1 MGGAFRL
8 VALPKERFAAFF
20 ALSEAELRS
29 RGARRMV
36 VDDKPGYPCRV
47 SLADAEIGETVVL
60 LPFMHHDVETPYRAG
75 GPIFVRERAETATPG
90 VGEVP
95 VMFRHRLLS
104 LRGYT
109 AEGMMAAAK
118 VSPGAELEAA
128 IAGLFVEREVAYL
141 HVHNAGP
148 GCFNCRVERM

>member
-8 VALPKERFAAFF
+8 VALPKERFSAYF
-20 ALSEAELRS
+20 AMPEAELRQH
-29 RGARRMV
+29 GVHRMV

-47 SLADAEIGETVVL
+47 SLVDAEIGETVVL
-60 LPFMHHDVETPYRAG
+60 LPFLHHDVETPYRAG
-75 GPIFVRERAETATPG
+75 GPIFVREHAKTAAPG

-118 VSPGAELEAA
+118 VAPGAELEAA
-128 IAGLFVEREVAYL
+128 IAGLFAERDVAYL

-148 GCFNCRVERM
+148 GCFNCRVERV

>member
-8 VALPKERFAAFF
+8 VALPKERFAAYF
-20 ALSEAELRS
+20 AMSEAELRS
-29 RGARRMV
+29 HGARRMV

-47 SLADAEIGETVVL
+47 SLVDAEIGETVVL

-75 GPIFVRERAETATPG
+75 GPIFVRARAETAAPRA
-90 VGEVP
+90 GEVP
-95 VMFRHRLLS
+95 VMFRHRVLS
-104 LRGYT
+104 LRGYS

-118 VSPGAELEAA
+118 VVQGTELEAA
-128 IAGLFVEREVAYL
+128 IAELFAEREVAYL